1 MAGTGLGSKARP
13 RPCRAVGQFVDQSR
27 LVAAAAE
34 QETQYRLP
42 GAGEGQ
48 FPGVVC
54 TWRQGNRSCATKQA
68 SRASAQDHCGSQ
80 TLRGGD
86 SDADHQVVLGPLA
99 AAGELVV
106 VADDDLVLGESGAK
120 GGEVAVFGRRGQD
133 IDLEEAG
140 LFQD

>member
-86 SDADHQVVLGPLA
+86 SGSDRSSETRRCGSGKDIGKDQTGKLDSIIPVPIPSRAPSTCSLP
-99 AAGELVV
+99 ELSF
-106 VADDDLVLGESGAK
+106 L
-120 GGEVAVFGRRGQD
+120 
-133 IDLEEAG
+133 
-140 LFQD
+140 